1 MIGPRSPQLHAQEYP
16 MPRNTEQRNASLVSS
31 SFTARTVTA

>member
-1 MIGPRSPQLHAQEYP
+1 MIGPRSPQLHAHEYP
-16 MPRNTEQRNASLVSS
+16 MPRNAEQRFSSLYAS